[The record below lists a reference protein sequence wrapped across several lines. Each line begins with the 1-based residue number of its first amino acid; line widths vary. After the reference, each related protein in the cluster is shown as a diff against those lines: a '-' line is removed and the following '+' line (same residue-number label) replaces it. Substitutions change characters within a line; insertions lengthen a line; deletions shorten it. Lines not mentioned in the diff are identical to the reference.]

1 MNTIN
6 VGSRPSPSIS
16 ASSLS
21 VGAKKQGN
29 DGNQWIVSKD
39 INGRHLWKMRRNKIY
54 RSKSKT
60 KSKTKS
66 KSMVKKK
73 LRAKSMSRSKA
84 KTKSKTKAKTKSKT
98 KAKTKSK
105 QRKGPEASATLYK
118 VGTKKQGNDGNR
130 WIVSEAS
137 NGVKRWKL
145 YKKIDI

>member
-21 VGAKKQGN
+21 VGTKKQGN

-84 KTKSKTKAKTKSKT
+84 KTKSKTKAKTKSKH
-98 KAKTKSK
+98 
-105 QRKGPEASATLYK
+105 RKGPEASATLYK